1 VRVTLKHIAADV
13 GVSPM
18 TVSNA
23 FNRPDQLS
31 AGLRERILTRA
42 RELGYSPDP
51 LARGLRRGR
60 AGAVGLVSDTP
71 LSYAF
76 DDPAA
81 SAVMA
86 GLCSVTED
94 RGLGLVLVPTGGH
107 LPSTAVDGVVVYSVG
122 ERDPLLA
129 ATRRLPTVIID
140 QPRDTGLPTVGIDDR
155 AAAYDAARHLTA
167 LGHRRFGVVTFGL
180 GADDRVGPADL
191 ARRRG
196 SSYAVSRHRL
206 AGYEAALTE
215 AGVDWA
221 TTPVLECA
229 GSVRERGR
237 EAAELLLGG
246 AARPTA
252 VLATSDVLAL
262 GVLDA
267 APKLAVVGFDDI
279 PEAAAAGLTTI
290 RQDHRAKGRA
300 AGELLLSE
308 NARPVTLPYELIV
321 RASSASSG

>member
-1 VRVTLKHIAADV
+1 MRVTLKHIAAEV
-13 GVSPM
+13 GVTPM

-31 AGLRERILTRA
+31 AELRERILERA
-42 RELGYSPDP
+42 QALGYAGPDP

-86 GLCSVTED
+86 GLCSVTEE
-94 RGLGLVLVPTGGH
+94 RGLGLVLVPSGGL
-107 LPSTAVDGVVVYSVG
+107 LPSAAVDGVVVYSVG

-129 ATRRLPTVIID
+129 AARPLPTVIID

-155 AAAYDAARHLTA
+155 AAAFDAARHLTA
-167 LGHRRFGVVTFGL
+167 RGHRRFAVVTFGL
-180 GADDRVGPADL
+180 EADVRVGPADL
-191 ARRRG
+191 ARRHG
-196 SSYAVSRHRL
+196 SSYAVSRNRL

-215 AGVDWA
+215 AGIDWA
-221 TTPVLECA
+221 ATPVIECA
-229 GSVRERGR
+229 GSVRARGR
-237 EAAELLLGG
+237 EAAQALD
-246 AARPTA
+246 ATA
-252 VLATSDVLAL
+252 VLVTSDVLAL

-267 APKLAVVGFDDI
+267 APHLAVVGFDDI
-279 PEAAAAGLTTI
+279 PEAEAAGLTTI
-290 RQDHRAKGRA
+290 RQDHRAKGRC
-300 AGELLLSE
+300 AGELLLSDQPE
-308 NARPVTLPYELIV
+308 SVTLPYELIV

>member
-1 VRVTLKHIAADV
+1 MRVTLKQIAADV

-31 AGLRERILTRA
+31 AELRERILARA
-42 RELGYSPDP
+42 RELGYTGPDP
-51 LARGLRRGR
+51 LGRGLRRGR

-86 GLCSVTED
+86 GLCAVTEEQ
-94 RGLGLVLVPTGGH
+94 GLGLVLVPSGGH
-107 LPSTAVDGVVVYSVG
+107 LPSAAVDGVVVYSVG
-122 ERDPLLA
+122 ENDPLLA
-129 ATRRLPTVIID
+129 AARHLRTVIID
-140 QPRDTGLPTVGIDDR
+140 QPTGTGLPTVGINDR
-155 AAAYDAARHLTA
+155 AAAYDAARHLA
-167 LGHRRFGVVTFGL
+167 AFGHRRFAVVTFGL
-180 GADDRVGPADL
+180 EADERVGPADL

-196 SSYAVSRHRL
+196 SSYAVARNRL

-221 TTPVLECA
+221 APPVIECA
-229 GSVRERGR
+229 GSVRAHGR
-237 EAAELLLGG
+237 EAAQGLD
-246 AARPTA
+246 ATA
-252 VLATSDVLAL
+252 VLATSEVLAL

-267 APKLAVVGFDDI
+267 APQLAVVGFDDI

-290 RQDHRAKGRA
+290 RQDHRAKGRT
-300 AGELLLSE
+300 AGELLLSDRSE
-308 NARPVTLPYELIV
+308 SLTLPYELIV

>member
-1 VRVTLKHIAADV
+1 VTLKQIAADV
-13 GVSPM
+13 GVTPM

-31 AGLRERILTRA
+31 AELRERILARA
-42 RELGYSPDP
+42 QELGYMGPDP

-86 GLCSVTED
+86 GLCGVTEEH
-94 RGLGLVLVPTGGH
+94 GLGLVLVPSGGL
-107 LPSTAVDGVVVYSVG
+107 LPSAAVDGVVVYSVAPD
-122 ERDPLLA
+122 DPLLTA
-129 ATRRLPTVIID
+129 APHLPMVIID
-140 QPRDTGLPTVGIDDR
+140 QPTGTGRPTVGIDDR
-155 AAAYDAARHLTA
+155 AAAYDAARHLVE
-167 LGHRRFGVVTFGL
+167 LGHRRIAIVTFGL
-180 GADDRVGPADL
+180 SSARGAAYHV
-191 ARRRG
+191 
-196 SSYAVSRHRL
+196 SSNRL
-206 AGYEAALTE
+206 AGYKAALSEWT
-215 AGVDWA
+215 VI
-221 TTPVLECA
+221 ECA

-237 EAAELLLGG
+237 EAARDLD
-246 AARPTA
+246 ATA

-267 APKLAVVGFDDI
+267 RPDLAVVGFDDI

-290 RQDHRAKGRA
+290 RQDHRAKGRL
-300 AGELLLSE
+300 AGEILLGEPRS
-308 NARPVTLPYELIV
+308 VTLPYELIV
-321 RASSASSG
+321 RASSSSSG

>member
-1 VRVTLKHIAADV
+1 MRVTLKQIAADV
-13 GVSPM
+13 GVTPM

-31 AGLRERILTRA
+31 AELRERILARA
-42 RELGYSPDP
+42 HELGYTGPDP

-86 GLCSVTED
+86 GLCSVTEAQA
-94 RGLGLVLVPTGGH
+94 LGLVLVPSGAL
-107 LPSTAVDGVVVYSVG
+107 LPSAAVDGVVVYSVG

-129 ATRRLPTVIID
+129 AARHLPTVVID

-167 LGHRRFGVVTFGL
+167 GGHRRIAIVTFGQRTPQG
-180 GADDRVGPADL
+180 GAY
-191 ARRRG
+191 
-196 SSYAVSRHRL
+196 SVSLNRL
-206 AGYEAALTE
+206 AGYEAALRE
-215 AGVDWA
+215 AGARWSVI
-221 TTPVLECA
+221 ECT
-229 GSVRERGR
+229 GSVRARGR
-237 EAAELLLGG
+237 EAAEQID
-246 AARPTA
+246 ATA

-262 GVLDA
+262 GVLDVR
-267 APKLAVVGFDDI
+267 PDLAVVGFDDI

-290 RQDHRAKGRA
+290 RQDHRAKGRL
-300 AGELLLSE
+300 AGEVLLGDRKP
-308 NARPVTLPYELIV
+308 ATLPYELIV
-321 RASSASSG
+321 RASSSSSG